1 MKLNRAIPILAATA
15 ACALGVVP
23 AASAATD
30 VQQASSENWAG
41 YVVGGSGSSGQQFK
55 SVSGSWV
62 APTASCTSGPGYSA
76 FWVGLGGSGQS
87 NSLEQAGTEADCSA
101 SGTPSYFAWYEL
113 VPQAPVKV
121 NLAVHPGDHISS
133 KVTVEGSN
141 VTISL
146 SDQTT
151 GASFSKTLRMSS
163 PDVSSAE
170 WVAEAPSSCDQTVSN
185 CSPLS
190 LADFGK
196 VQFTNASATS
206 INGHTGT
213 ISDPNWSAAAVTL
226 SPSALNQGF
235 AGYPVAS
242 ANGSG
247 GAAPSALSSDG
258 SSFSVT
264 WTADQ
269 SGATPTSGS
278 AGSGYPGGGYSGYP
292 GGGYSG
298 YPGGGYSGYPG
309 GGYSGYPG
317 YGAYPGYGSGGGLGS
332 GVYIYVPYYIRPPR
346 TTEPHRA
353 AAHSGRRSGPLDG
366 RSRRAA
372 QRTGHESQRGGLACL
387 SARCAAA
394 TTDLR
399 LRPACS

>member
-62 APTASCTSGPGYSA
+62 APTASCTNGPGYSA

-133 KVTVEGSN
+133 KVTVAGSN

-151 GASFSKTLRMSS
+151 GASFSKTLQMST

-190 LADFGK
+190 LADFGT

-206 INGHTGT
+206 TNGHTGT
-213 ISDPNWSAAAVTL
+213 ISDSNWSASAVTL
-226 SPSALNQGF
+226 SPSAPYQGF

-242 ANGSG
+242 ANGSA

-258 SSFSVT
+258 SSFSVK
-264 WTADQ
+264 WTADG
-269 SGATPTSGS
+269 SGATTTSGS
-278 AGSGYPGGGYSGYP
+278 AGSGYPGGGYSG
-292 GGGYSG
+292 GG
-298 YPGGGYSGYPG
+298 YPGGGYPG
-309 GGYSGYPG
+309 GGYGSSAGYGVPGAGYGYGYGGGGNGGDPG
-317 YGAYPGYGSGGGLGS
+317 YVYGYGGDPGYGSGGG
-332 GVYIYVPYYIRPPR
+332 YIYVPY
-346 TTEPHRA
+346 
-353 AAHSGRRSGPLDG
+353 
-366 RSRRAA
+366 
-372 QRTGHESQRGGLACL
+372 
-387 SARCAAA
+387 
-394 TTDLR
+394 
-399 LRPACS
+399 